1 MDKTLKPA
9 SSRAGINETTHRSR
23 RNFDDRFKAMVVLE
37 ALREDKTMNELA
49 AKYDVHPN
57 QISLWKNES
66 VKNASSVFSAP
77 RQLTREIEQLNA
89 KIGNLHR
96 IIGEKD
102 MDIDFLKKTGS
113 PLKSMVDKGSR
124 LSVSHQC
131 ALLEISRNAFYYRPQ
146 DSQETLLL
154 MRLMDGISTD
164 DMTAGQRKIRRA
176 LWNRHGVRAGR
187 DRIRTL
193 MERMNIHPV
202 CPKPDLSFPKRDD
215 HKFPYLLQGVKIT
228 HANQVWSTDITYI
241 RLKEGFCYLTA
252 VIDWYSRRILSW
264 RLSNTL
270 SAAFCMECVNEAF
283 GK

>member
-77 RQLTREIEQLNA
+77 RQLTREIKQLNA

-102 MDIDFLKKTGS
+102 MDIDFLKKTAKK
-113 PLKSMVDKGSR
+113 L
-124 LSVSHQC
+124 
-131 ALLEISRNAFYYRPQ
+131 
-146 DSQETLLL
+146 
-154 MRLMDGISTD
+154 
-164 DMTAGQRKIRRA
+164 
-176 LWNRHGVRAGR
+176 GV
-187 DRIRTL
+187 L
-193 MERMNIHPV
+193 
-202 CPKPDLSFPKRDD
+202 
-215 HKFPYLLQGVKIT
+215 
-228 HANQVWSTDITYI
+228 
-241 RLKEGFCYLTA
+241 
-252 VIDWYSRRILSW
+252 
-264 RLSNTL
+264 
-270 SAAFCMECVNEAF
+270 
-283 GK
+283 